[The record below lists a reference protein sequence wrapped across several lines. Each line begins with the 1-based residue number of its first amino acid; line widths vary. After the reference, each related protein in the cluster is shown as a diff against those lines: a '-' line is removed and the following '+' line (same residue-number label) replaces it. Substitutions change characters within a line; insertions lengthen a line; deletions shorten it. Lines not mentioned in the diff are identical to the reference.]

1 VAYNDW
7 QPTIG
12 LEIHAQLKTQSKIF
26 SADSAEFGGG
36 DNEHTSALSLGL
48 PGALPVLNQKVVEQ
62 GVRAGLSLNCKINK
76 ESRFSRKSY
85 FYPDMPKG
93 YQITQFEEPI
103 CGEGFVEIYI
113 NDEIKKIGIERAHL
127 EEDAG
132 KSTHHGQYTLINLN
146 RSGVPL
152 LEIVSKPEM
161 NSAEQA
167 AEYARMVRKLLRY
180 ADVCDG
186 NLEEGSLRVDCNVSV
201 KRPSDKELGTKVEI
215 KNLNSFRFIEK
226 AVEFEIQRQ
235 IERKEAGLEIVQ
247 ETRLFDSVKG
257 QTFSMRTKEEAD
269 DYRYFPDPD
278 LPLCLVDEAVLATA
292 KEKVI
297 EGPLRKALRYVGDY
311 QLSFEDASLVT
322 EELEVAN
329 YFEQTL
335 STGADAKSCGHWVTG
350 EVMRVLNEESM
361 AFAEFT
367 QRMPAENLGD
377 IVAKVKA
384 GEISGKMAKTIFT
397 KCWQESIKPQTAIE
411 SLGLKQIS
419 NREDIEKIV
428 KDILS
433 ANPGQVEEYR
443 GGKQKVFGFFVGQVM
458 KATKGQG
465 NPAVVNDVLKS
476 LLS

>member
-1 VAYNDW
+1 MAYSDW

-12 LEIHAQLKTQSKIF
+12 LEIHAQLKTNSKIF
-26 SADSAEFGGG
+26 SGESAEFGGG

-48 PGALPVLNQKVVEQ
+48 PGALPVLNQKVIEQ
-62 GVRAGLSLNCKINK
+62 GVKAGLSLHCVINK

-93 YQITQFEEPI
+93 YQITQYEEPI
-103 CGEGFVEIYI
+103 CGEGYVEIYI
-113 NDEIKKIGIERAHL
+113 DGDVRKIGIERAHL

-132 KSTHHGQYTLINLN
+132 KSTHHGQYSLINLN

-161 NSAEQA
+161 TSAEEA

-180 ADVCDG
+180 ANVCDG

-201 KRPSDKELGTKVEI
+201 KKPSDKELGTKVEI

-235 IERKEAGLEIVQ
+235 IERKEAGLEISQ

-257 QTFSMRTKEEAD
+257 QTFAMRSKEEAD

-278 LPLCLVDEAVLATA
+278 LPLCLVDDDILKSA
-292 KEKVI
+292 KSELK
-297 EGPLRKALRYVGDY
+297 EGPLRKALRYVENY
-311 QLSFEDASLVT
+311 ELAFEDASLIT
-322 EELEVAN
+322 DEIEVAD
-329 YFEQTL
+329 YFEDVVEK
-335 STGADAKSCGHWVTG
+335 GGEAKSAGHWITG
-350 EVMRVLNEESM
+350 EVLRVLNEEGM
-361 AFAEFT
+361 AFSDFIERLSSESLSDLLRRIKT
-367 QRMPAENLGD
+367 
-377 IVAKVKA
+377 

-397 KCWQESIKPQTAIE
+397 KCWEERVPPGKVID

-419 NREDIEKIV
+419 NRGEIEKIV
-428 KDILS
+428 TEVMA
-433 ANPGQVEEYR
+433 ANPSQVEEFR
-443 GGKQKVFGFFVGQVM
+443 AGKQKVFGFFVGQVM
-458 KATKGQG
+458 KATKGQA
-465 NPAVVNDVLKS
+465 NPAMVNEVLKE
-476 LLS
+476 LLK